1 MPPGAA
7 EFTVRYHMQTA
18 GALLLDNMT
27 NGLVLNRAKLPGID
41 FTAGKLQTGLFNS
54 IRA

>member
-1 MPPGAA
+1 
-7 EFTVRYHMQTA
+7 MQTA